1 MDAFYANITC
11 EPLSPLSTYIWK
23 EVNVQ
28 NQSLLHFHLKFHS
41 EKHGIVNAN
50 KIIAIAGNY
59 FYDLNLAPKLE
70 HADEEARFF
79 VISLG
84 KTVATY
90 DRSTL
95 DPNYINMSNILCQP
109 DYGISPAMIT
119 LDLNGSTIS
128 IPNVTLADDE
138 LHHKLPGLSSLDLVN
153 LWGSSTTVNGLSI
166 LEVLTTMLRGSN
178 SSDLISNS
186 SLLSKGVEQIYRS
199 ITAQIAKI
207 YLMSPTSE
215 PRNTA
220 VLVSEDRLVI
230 RKPIYG
236 IIQGLLLC
244 LVVLTTGLVL
254 LVPTDT
260 LSCNPGSVGGSFMT
274 LARCPDLTTSLRG
287 MGACHLTILRQKVGF
302 SQLWLTERAST
313 QAGQGFRI
321 SAQPSLDTDAAAPR
335 LAQRETENPRWYIPP
350 SVRLPVRL
358 FLMAAIFLIIAALD
372 VLYRFSQLHT
382 GIIDLGSAS
391 TYVTYAFTTI
401 PAFALASIGLMF
413 AGFDFNVRLFQ
424 PYHVLRHVGS
434 KTSDRKA
441 LFLDY
446 LGKVR
451 LHCLWSALRHRH
463 IPVVASSIGM
473 MAAPFLTIVVSGLYH
488 TSQIPGTFE
497 VKLSHNT
504 SFFVEFP
511 ALGSPD
517 WYEQLGLD
525 ELYATYQQ
533 GTANANLMAL
543 DNTGEPPLTDGHLAF
558 PQLTAL
564 WPNDSHAATRDFER
578 GQIFARV
585 PTVRSRANCTAIP
598 AEGVYADE
606 TYPVMKRRIINFCAK
621 HDQSPSDCLVFSPGP
636 NLESATCLDSRPHR
650 NGYGV
655 PIGFKTQ
662 PGMYFGYFY
671 DAKSG
676 FQSCLS
682 QRYLAVFGQV
692 DLDGVRA
699 SNLSAFTCSPFVE
712 SVMTDV
718 VLHANGLSI
727 DRSSFLKPDERTA
740 VLIHNLIPPFLSSM
754 LYGGFVPHAITNDS
768 QTFRLDNLTDSP
780 ATPSQAMVDG
790 FFALMLAGKGARSP
804 ADLAGPANQETLL
817 AAMEDLY
824 SRIIAQFF
832 NVHRV
837 PPTPAEAALTFRAN
851 ASFPTQRLRQNHVST
866 RILQALLG
874 TMLLCMLVTQLTLKF
889 NDVLP
894 KNPCSIAAG
903 ASLLVDADMLDVVPE
918 GAEWMTPKEIEGVLG
933 DSRVSMGWWRDGRF
947 RIGFGRAEKENLA
960 G

>member
-1 MDAFYANITC
+1 
-11 EPLSPLSTYIWK
+11 
-23 EVNVQ
+23 
-28 NQSLLHFHLKFHS
+28 
-41 EKHGIVNAN
+41 
-50 KIIAIAGNY
+50 
-59 FYDLNLAPKLE
+59 
-70 HADEEARFF
+70 
-79 VISLG
+79 
-84 KTVATY
+84 
-90 DRSTL
+90 
-95 DPNYINMSNILCQP
+95 
-109 DYGISPAMIT
+109 
-119 LDLNGSTIS
+119 
-128 IPNVTLADDE
+128 
-138 LHHKLPGLSSLDLVN
+138 
-153 LWGSSTTVNGLSI
+153 
-166 LEVLTTMLRGSN
+166 
-178 SSDLISNS
+178 
-186 SLLSKGVEQIYRS
+186 
-199 ITAQIAKI
+199 
-207 YLMSPTSE
+207 
-215 PRNTA
+215 
-220 VLVSEDRLVI
+220 
-230 RKPIYG
+230 
-236 IIQGLLLC
+236 
-244 LVVLTTGLVL
+244 
-254 LVPTDT
+254 
-260 LSCNPGSVGGSFMT
+260 
-274 LARCPDLTTSLRG
+274 
-287 MGACHLTILRQKVGF
+287 
-302 SQLWLTERAST
+302 
-313 QAGQGFRI
+313 
-321 SAQPSLDTDAAAPR
+321 
-335 LAQRETENPRWYIPP
+335 
-350 SVRLPVRL
+350 
-358 FLMAAIFLIIAALD
+358 MAAIFLIIAALD

-401 PAFALASIGLMF
+401 PAFVLASIGLMF